1 MNAGYLILRGIILV
15 IIVINYCVQKWKDL
29 ARMEKAFYIFSVTMV
44 FFALAYPIGRMSGA
58 IFQIHNEIPNS
69 IKGTCVRYDNETL
82 SLRADPFRD
91 WSGSNGWDFGAKGTC
106 WNAIDLIVVLSSI
119 VILGI
124 LAFLFI
130 SCCCTVLFVCTYQ
143 SRKAK
148 IATEQRKRA
157 NQEAEARAE
166 ARAEVRHI
174 DRLRAHIERNESHLS
189 IDESILAMYRRKSS
203 VVES

>member
-1 MNAGYLILRGIILV
+1 
-15 IIVINYCVQKWKDL
+15 
-29 ARMEKAFYIFSVTMV
+29 MEKAFYIFSVTMV

-69 IKGTCVRYDNETL
+69 LKGTCVRYDNETR
-82 SLRADPFRD
+82 SLKADQFRD
-91 WSGSNGWDFGAKGTC
+91 WSGSDGWNFGAKGTC

-119 VILGI
+119 VIVGI

-148 IATEQRKRA
+148 IATEQRERE

-166 ARAEVRHI
+166 ARAAVRNVS
-174 DRLRAHIERNESHLS
+174 RLRAHIERNESHLS
-189 IDESILAMYRRKSS
+189 IDESILAMYRRQSS
-203 VVES
+203 VVESDST

>member
-1 MNAGYLILRGIILV
+1 
-15 IIVINYCVQKWKDL
+15 
-29 ARMEKAFYIFSVTMV
+29 MEKLFYTFSVTMV

-69 IKGTCVRYDNETL
+69 IKGTCVRYDSDSQ

-91 WSGSNGWDFGAKGTC
+91 WSGSNGWKFGAKGTC
-106 WNAIDLIVVLSSI
+106 WNTIDLIVVLSSI

-148 IATEQRKRA
+148 IVTEQRERE

-166 ARAEVRHI
+166 ARAAVRNMS
-174 DRLRAHIERNESHLS
+174 RLRAHIEGNKTYLS
-189 IDESILAMYRRKSS
+189 IDESILAMYCRQSS
-203 VVES
+203 ES

>member
-1 MNAGYLILRGIILV
+1 
-15 IIVINYCVQKWKDL
+15 
-29 ARMEKAFYIFSVTMV
+29 MEKAFYIFSVTMV

-69 IKGTCVRYDNETL
+69 IKGTCVRYDNVTNFL
-82 SLRADPFRD
+82 KADPFRD
-91 WSGSNGWDFGAKGTC
+91 WSGSDGWNFGAEGTC

-119 VILGI
+119 IILGI

-130 SCCCTVLFVCTYQ
+130 SCCFTVICVCTYQ

-148 IATEQRKRA
+148 IATELRERE

-166 ARAEVRHI
+166 ARAEVRNV
-174 DRLRAHIERNESHLS
+174 DRLRAHIERNESNLS
-189 IDESILAMYRRKSS
+189 IDQSILAMYRKRSS